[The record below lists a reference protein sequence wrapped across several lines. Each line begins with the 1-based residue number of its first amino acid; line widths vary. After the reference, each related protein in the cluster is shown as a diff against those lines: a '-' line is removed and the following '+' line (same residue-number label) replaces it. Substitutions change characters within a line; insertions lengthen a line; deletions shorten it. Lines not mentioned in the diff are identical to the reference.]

1 MSGKPTTLDMA
12 KLDLRDVNVALQAAN
27 GTEDKHAFVI
37 ENPLGAHAIAVGLNY
52 PAEVEINGHTG
63 YFCAGM
69 NKFANVTIN
78 GNAGQGVAENI
89 MSGRVHVKGDA
100 GAAAGA
106 TGHGGLLVVDG
117 NSGSRTG
124 ISMKGNDIVVRG
136 NVGHLS
142 CFMAQAGNLVVCG
155 DAGDALGDS
164 LYETRIYVRGK
175 VKSLG
180 ADCIEKEMRQEHL
193 EDLQRLLDAAGIDDI
208 KPTEFKRY
216 GSARQLYNWNAG
228 NEY

>member
-1 MSGKPTTLDMA
+1 MSTALDMSEQ
-12 KLDLRDVNVALQAAN
+12 DLRAVNVALQDAI
-27 GTEDKHAFVI
+27 GTDENRTFVI
-37 ENPLGAHAIAVGLNY
+37 DNPQGAHAIAVGLDY
-52 PAEVEINGHTG
+52 PAAVTINGHTG
-63 YFCAGM
+63 YYCAGM
-69 NKFANVTIN
+69 NKSAHITIN

-106 TGHGGLLVVDG
+106 TGHGGMLVIEG
-117 NSGSRTG
+117 NAGSRCG

-142 CFMAQAGNLVVCG
+142 CFMAQAGTLVVGG

-164 LYETRIYVRGK
+164 IYETRIYVRGK

-180 ADCIEKEMRQEHL
+180 ADCIEKPMKQEHL
-193 EDLQRLLDAAGIDDI
+193 DQLQGLLDAAGFTDMKATD
-208 KPTEFKRY
+208 FKRY

>member
-1 MSGKPTTLDMA
+1 MTTLDMSD
-12 KLDLRDVNVALQAAN
+12 LDLRQVNIALHEPN
-27 GTEDKHAFVI
+27 GSDAPTSFTI
-37 ENPLGAHAIAVGLNY
+37 ENPQGAHAIAVGLDF
-52 PAEVEINGHTG
+52 PGDVTINGHTG

-69 NKFANVTIN
+69 NKSANVTVN

-100 GAAAGA
+100 GASAGA
-106 TGHGGLLVVDG
+106 TGHGGLLVIEG

-164 LYETRIYVRGK
+164 LYETRIYVRGS

-180 ADCIEKEMRQEHL
+180 ADCIEKPMEQEHL
-193 EDLQRLLDAAGIDDI
+193 DDLQRLLSEAGFDDMN
-208 KPTEFKRY
+208 PGDFKRY

>member
-1 MSGKPTTLDMA
+1 MSETRTQLDMA
-12 KLDLRDVNVALQAAN
+12 KMDLRAVNVALQAAN
-27 GTEDKHAFVI
+27 GSDEARAFTI
-37 ENPLGAHAIAVGLNY
+37 DNPMGAHAIAVGLDY

-69 NKFANVTIN
+69 NKSASVTIN

-106 TGHGGLLVVDG
+106 TGHGGLLVIEG

-142 CFMAQAGNLVVCG
+142 CFMAQAGTLVVCG

-164 LYETRIYVRGK
+164 LYETHIYVRGK

-180 ADCIEKEMRQEHL
+180 ADCVEKEMRQEHL
-193 EDLQRLLDAAGIDDI
+193 DELQRLLEAAGFDDI
-208 KPTEFKRY
+208 EPGEFRRY